1 MKKKSIIFIALAVL
15 LGGVGFFSMNTSKQT
30 DAISKAVYVQDGKVL
45 PENEGKIV
53 IVPGKVE
60 VTEPFVDTLTG
71 VPIPHIKANRTV
83 EIYEERMETNEE
95 NNSTYYVFDWKST
108 THSGVNKFDEVHS
121 TNLVA
126 NCKVGEFEIDGQ
138 IINGI
143 SVGKKLKD
151 IDNQA
156 IAAKG
161 YREHYEHKKD
171 ITYVAK
177 LDYMPIGGER
187 SGSKAGYKQGY
198 YSDYEGAH
206 RVSYTIPSEE
216 SLEYTFIG
224 KQQNGKIMYDKDL
237 GMQSAFSGL
246 QDSTELAQRVKSG
259 GMIGACVAWAL
270 AAFLLFLGIY
280 SAKNRV
286 VPTDEELREIEED
299 IE

>member
-1 MKKKSIIFIALAVL
+1 MSKKSIIFIAIAVVL
-15 LGGVGFFSMNTSKQT
+15 VIVGFSSKNTSKQT
-30 DAISKAVYVQDGKVL
+30 DAISGAVYVEDGKVL

-53 IVPGKVE
+53 IVPGKAE
-60 VTEPFVDTLTG
+60 AIEPLVDTLTG
-71 VPIPHIKANRTV
+71 VPIPHIKASRTV

-177 LDYMPIGGER
+177 LDYMPTGGER

-237 GMQSAFSGL
+237 GMQAAFSGL
-246 QDSTELAQRVKSG
+246 QNPTELAERVESG
-259 GMIGACVAWAL
+259 GKIGAYVAWGI
-270 AAFLLFLGIY
+270 AAFFILLAFVLG
-280 SAKNRV
+280 KKKKEN
-286 VPTDEELREIEED
+286 
-299 IE
+299 

>member
-1 MKKKSIIFIALAVL
+1 MKKRSIIFIVIAIILVI
-15 LGGVGFFSMNTSKQT
+15 VGFSAKNTSNQT
-30 DAISKAVYVQDGKVL
+30 DAISKAVYVEDGKVL

-53 IVPGKVE
+53 IVAGKAE

-177 LDYMPIGGER
+177 LDYMPLGGER

-237 GMQSAFSGL
+237 GMQAAFSGL
-246 QDSTELAQRVKSG
+246 QNPAELAERVESG
-259 GMIGACVAWAL
+259 GKIGAYVAWGI
-270 AAFLLFLGIY
+270 AAFFILLAFVLG
-280 SAKNRV
+280 KKKKEN
-286 VPTDEELREIEED
+286 
-299 IE
+299 

>member
-1 MKKKSIIFIALAVL
+1 MADFNFEIPDDYLKDLLENDFDNYNNFITTFNNRLDEIKYVSANISLSYNIQEEGRRNDYYHQSI
-15 LGGVGFFSMNTSKQT
+15 SMW
-30 DAISKAVYVQDGKVL
+30 
-45 PENEGKIV
+45 
-53 IVPGKVE
+53 
-60 VTEPFVDTLTG
+60 
-71 VPIPHIKANRTV
+71 
-83 EIYEERMETNEE
+83 IYEERMETNEE

-171 ITYVAK
+171 ITYLAK
-177 LDYMPIGGER
+177 LDYMPLGGER

-237 GMQSAFSGL
+237 GMQAAFDGL
-246 QDSTELAQRVKSG
+246 QNPTELAERVESG
-259 GMIGACVAWAL
+259 GMTGAIVAWAL
-270 AAFLLFLGIY
+270 AAFFVLLAVLGM
-280 SAKNRV
+280 KKKKEN
-286 VPTDEELREIEED
+286 
-299 IE
+299 

>member
-1 MKKKSIIFIALAVL
+1 MKKKSIIFIALAVI
-15 LGGVGFFSMNTSKQT
+15 LGGVGFFSMDTSKQT
-30 DAISKAVYVQDGKVL
+30 DTISKAVYVQDGKVL

-53 IVPGKVE
+53 IVPGKAEAVN
-60 VTEPFVDTLTG
+60 PLIDTLTG
-71 VPIPHIKANRTV
+71 VEIPHIKANRTV

-259 GMIGACVAWAL
+259 GMIGAYVAWAL

-280 SAKNRV
+280 SAKKKY

>member
-1 MKKKSIIFIALAVL
+1 M
-15 LGGVGFFSMNTSKQT
+15 
-30 DAISKAVYVQDGKVL
+30 
-45 PENEGKIV
+45 
-53 IVPGKVE
+53 
-60 VTEPFVDTLTG
+60 TG

-177 LDYMPIGGER
+177 LDYMPLGGER

-237 GMQSAFSGL
+237 GMQAAFDGL
-246 QDSTELAQRVKSG
+246 QNPSQLAERVESG
-259 GMIGACVAWAL
+259 GMIGAYVAWAL
-270 AAFLLFLGIY
+270 AAFFVLLAVL
-280 SAKNRV
+280 SMRKKKEN
-286 VPTDEELREIEED
+286 
-299 IE
+299 

>member
-1 MKKKSIIFIALAVL
+1 MNKKGIIFIVIAIILAV
-15 LGGVGFFSMNTSKQT
+15 VGFSSKDTSKQT
-30 DAISKAVYVQDGKVL
+30 DAISKAVYVENGKIL

-53 IVPGKVE
+53 IVPGKAE
-60 VTEPFVDTLTG
+60 ATEPLVDTLTG

-83 EIYEERMETNEE
+83 EIYDESTETDED
-95 NNSTYYVFDWKST
+95 NNTYYVFDRKPT
-108 THSGVNKFDEVHS
+108 THSGINKFDEVHS
-121 TNLVA
+121 TSLVA

-143 SVGKKLKD
+143 LVDRKLKD

-177 LDYMPIGGER
+177 LDYMPLGGETR
-187 SGSKAGYKQGY
+187 GSKAGYKQGY

-206 RVSYTIPSEE
+206 RVSYTIPSVD

-237 GMQSAFSGL
+237 GMQAAFSGL
-246 QDSTELAQRVKSG
+246 QNPTELAERVESG
-259 GMIGACVAWAL
+259 GMIGAYVAWVL
-270 AAFLLFLGIY
+270 AAFFVLLAVL
-280 SAKNRV
+280 SMRKKKEN
-286 VPTDEELREIEED
+286 
-299 IE
+299 